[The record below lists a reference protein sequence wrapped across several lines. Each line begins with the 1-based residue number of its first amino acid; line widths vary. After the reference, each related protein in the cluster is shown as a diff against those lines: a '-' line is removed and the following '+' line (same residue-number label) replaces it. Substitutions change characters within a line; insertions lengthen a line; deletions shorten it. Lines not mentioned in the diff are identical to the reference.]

1 MTDKCQFCHGTKIEP
16 GQPDCIWCDNTGLA
30 HHVRIGSATFK
41 FFKDSVTRG
50 LGVMLVS
57 TEGAEHV
64 PHSDFFKADP
74 APSAEEEAA
83 FRAYL
88 AADPM
93 ATYWSTWQAARKG
106 TQSQLA
112 ALREELAKYN
122 DGFFQQVTDA
132 DLKKISDF
140 VGDGDLPTQSF
151 FMRPDAANL
160 ANMTMHMVR
169 EVQSM
174 RVRLADAERR
184 NSERDAQLSKATAF
198 VERLCDSAGNQPSIA
213 TGYLRD
219 ILDALNPNPEAAS
232 HD

>member
-112 ALREELAKYN
+112 ALREELATTKKLLSQACSMVN
-122 DGFFQQVTDA
+122 GATDEWHA
-132 DLKKISDF
+132 
-140 VGDGDLPTQSF
+140 
-151 FMRPDAANL
+151 
-160 ANMTMHMVR
+160 
-169 EVQSM
+169 EVQK
-174 RVRLADAERR
+174 LIE
-184 NSERDAQLSKATAF
+184 EK
-198 VERLCDSAGNQPSIA
+198 
-213 TGYLRD
+213 
-219 ILDALNPNPEAAS
+219 
-232 HD
+232 